1 MPISRQQLSTALSE
15 LLQPHRYQDYCPNG
29 LQVEGRDS
37 IARVVTG
44 VTACQALLDAAVAHH
59 ADAVLVHHGYFW
71 KSEAPELVGMKARRI
86 RTLIQA
92 DINLYAY
99 HLPLDSHPTLGNN
112 AGLGR
117 ALGITEFQLVEP
129 DNPSL
134 PLFVGSL
141 QDGQS
146 QSALAQQLEHNSTAP
161 CCQRE
166 SGLYER
172 WPGVPEEDR
181 DTSTGPQIGGQICL
195 LLERYRSKLFT
206 VLGSAELALLQLG
219 ITPPSALESSRW
231 AVGWQRHWAWSMSLS
246 ISIIPLSGQ
255 Y

>member
-146 QSALAQQLEHNSTAP
+146 QSALAQQLEHKLHRAVLS
-161 CCQRE
+161 E
-166 SGLYER
+166 GER
-172 WPGVPEEDR
+172 FVRKVAWC
-181 DTSTGPQIGGQICL
+181 TGGGQGYIDRAADWGADL
-195 LLERYRSKLFT
+195 FVTGEVSEQTIHSARERGIGFIAAGHHATERFGVQSVGRWLAETLGLEHEFIDIDNP
-206 VLGSAELALLQLG
+206 A
-219 ITPPSALESSRW
+219 
-231 AVGWQRHWAWSMSLS
+231 
-246 ISIIPLSGQ
+246 
-255 Y
+255 